1 MFIFK
6 KKVSFSVILS
16 MLFVVT
22 VFSSDFETRGKEAF
36 MNNNPLDAAA
46 FFELA
51 LQENPQS
58 PDLYIYLAS
67 SYSQVGNFNRALDV
81 YSRAL
86 QNVSVQQERLHFNK
100 ALTHYFAQD
109 LASAYDSYSRSI
121 SANPRFSRA
130 YLNRANLLV
139 RQEKYR
145 DAIDD
150 YRAFLA
156 IDPEN
161 EQAPDVRRMIA
172 ALEDEL
178 ADARLAAERERIERE
193 ELERRKAEEEEA
205 ERLRRE
211 QEEIR
216 REEERAAAEQR
227 RRSLLDSVLESLE
240 DSSREADPL
249 GAEAEEFEHF
259 HFELGRED

>member
-1 MFIFK
+1 
-6 KKVSFSVILS
+6 
-16 MLFVVT
+16 MLLTAT
-22 VFSSDFETRGKEAF
+22 VFSVDFEARGKEAF
-36 MNNNPLDAAA
+36 MNNKPLDAAA

-67 SYSQVGNFNRALDV
+67 SYSQVGNYNRALDV
-81 YSRAL
+81 YNRAL
-86 QNVSVQQERLHFNK
+86 QNVSAQQERLHFNK

-109 LASAYDSYSRSI
+109 FSAAYESYSRSI
-121 SANPRFSRA
+121 SVNPRYSRA
-130 YLNRANLLV
+130 YLNRGNLLV

-145 DAIDD
+145 EAIED

-161 EQAPDVRRMIA
+161 EQAPNVRKMIS

-178 ADARLAAERERIERE
+178 ADARLAAERERIAQE
-193 ELERRKAEEEEA
+193 EQERRKAEEAEA

-216 REEERAAAEQR
+216 REEERVAAEQR

-240 DSSREADPL
+240 DSSREAEPL
-249 GAEAEEFEHF
+249 GAEAEDFEHF